1 VFKHFII
8 LPILFFIEFLGTALV
23 FIMLVLREIQRFN
36 QIFKISIDQI
46 KIFKKKIHINQRIS

>member
-1 VFKHFII
+1 MFKYFII
-8 LPILFFIEFLGTALV
+8 LLILFFIEFLGTALV

>member
-1 VFKHFII
+1 
-8 LPILFFIEFLGTALV
+8 LFFIEFLGTALV